1 MLREQLARLPPR
13 RLRPRRAQRGTA
25 AGASR
30 QNEVGGAWP
39 GPRTNTR
46 SVVLEGAFSGHRKGG
61 RGGTPR
67 GVVLEDAI

>member
-1 MLREQLARLPPR
+1 MLREQLGRILPG
-13 RLRPRRAQRGTA
+13 RLRSRWAQPGTA

-39 GPRTNTR
+39 GPGGNTR
-46 SVVLEGAFSGHRKGG
+46 GVVLEGEFSGHSKGG